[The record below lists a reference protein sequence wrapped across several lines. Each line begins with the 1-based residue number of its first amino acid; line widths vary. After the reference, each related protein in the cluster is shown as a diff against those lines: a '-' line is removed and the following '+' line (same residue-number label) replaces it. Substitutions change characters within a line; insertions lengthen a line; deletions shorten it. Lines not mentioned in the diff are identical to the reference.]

1 MVLDLLRPSH
11 IQLGV
16 HAEDWRDA
24 IRLSFVPFRA
34 AEEVSQD
41 YVDDAIAGVE
51 EHGPY
56 IVVTPHVAI
65 PHARPERGA
74 FREALGITTLD
85 RPVAFGSA
93 GNDPVRYLFP
103 LSSPTSAGHLEVLSS
118 LVELLS
124 HPSFLA
130 ALDEAGSARHV
141 VDVIRDME
149 RSH

>member
-1 MVLDLLRPSH
+1 MILDLLRPDH

-16 HAEDWRDA
+16 HARDWRDA
-24 IRLSFVPFRA
+24 VCLSFAPFLQDG
-34 AEEVSQD
+34 EVIRG
-41 YVDDAIAGVE
+41 YVDDVIAGVR

-65 PHARPERGA
+65 PHARPECGA
-74 FREALGITTLD
+74 HRQAIGITVLD
-85 RPVAFGSA
+85 EPVSFGSA
-93 GNDPVRYLFP
+93 DNDPVRYLFP
-103 LSSPTSAGHLEVLSS
+103 VSAPTSAGHLEVLSS

-124 HPSFLA
+124 NPSFLT

-141 VDVIRDME
+141 VEAIRDME